1 MEQSLLLEHGV
12 AIGLVFILAYAI
24 SYIAIPII
32 TRAAKEKHLFDQPDE
47 DRKLHLEAIP
57 TLGGIAIFLAFL
69 LSFSVSPWADGLEG
83 FSYLVGALLILFF
96 TGLKDDLIVLSATKK
111 LVAQLAA
118 AGLVIFGS
126 GILIDNFHG
135 VFGLAEIPYWVAV
148 PVTFFTVVVVIN
160 AVNLIDGIDGLAGG
174 IGAIASAI
182 FGAVFLY
189 VGQVP
194 MAVFSFCLTGALLGF
209 LYYNFS
215 PASIFM
221 GDTGSML
228 LGFLLSIQAIE
239 FIALSEVPAFAELFG
254 EASAIL
260 PVAILGFPL
269 FDTIRVVLKRVRR
282 RKSIFDP
289 GQDHVHHELLRMGFS
304 HGNASLM
311 LYGKSLALVAVTAL
325 LAWFKIDPNILLAT
339 VLLSSVLIFP
349 TNGLKRNLITKLS
362 GFDWL
367 AYRSRKWGI
376 EFDHEKLESLNGNGA
391 AESVEE
397 EPKRE
402 KEREEADSVAV

>member
-1 MEQSLLLEHGV
+1 MR
-12 AIGLVFILAYAI
+12 IG
-24 SYIAIPII
+24 SYIWKPF
-32 TRAAKEKHLFDQPDE
+32 LP
-47 DRKLHLEAIP
+47 
-57 TLGGIAIFLAFL
+57 LGA
-69 LSFSVSPWADGLEG
+69 LSFSVSPWADGLGG

-111 LVAQLAA
+111 LVAQFTA
-118 AGLVIFGS
+118 AGLIIFGS

-174 IGAIASAI
+174 IGAIASVI
-182 FGAVFLY
+182 FGAAFLY

-194 MAVFSFCLTGALLGF
+194 MAMFSFCLTGALLGF

-221 GDTGSML
+221 GNTGSML
-228 LGFLLSIQAIE
+228 LGFLLSVQAIE
-239 FIALSEVPAFAELFG
+239 FIALSEVPAFADLFG
-254 EASAIL
+254 TASAIL

-304 HGNASLM
+304 HRNASLM
-311 LYGKSLALVAVTAL
+311 LYGKSVMLVVVTGI
-325 LAWFKIDPNILLAT
+325 LAWFKVNPNILLAA

-349 TNGLKRNLITKLS
+349 TNGMKRGMITKLF

-376 EFDHEKLESLNGNGA
+376 EFDREKVVELTKGEDTEPELDTK
-391 AESVEE
+391 EKEPEVEE
-397 EPKRE
+397 
-402 KEREEADSVAV
+402 VAL